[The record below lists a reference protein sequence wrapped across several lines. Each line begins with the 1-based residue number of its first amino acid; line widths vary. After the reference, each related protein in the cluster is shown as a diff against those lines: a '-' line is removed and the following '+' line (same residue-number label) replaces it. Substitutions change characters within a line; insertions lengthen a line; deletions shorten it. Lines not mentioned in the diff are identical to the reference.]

1 LLSMASSQLELK
13 SIPGA
18 KKTLGE
24 LIAKY
29 PSSPAAASAKARLE
43 ALK

>member
-1 LLSMASSQLELK
+1 MASSQLELK

-24 LIAKY
+24 LISKY
-29 PSSPAAASAKARLE
+29 PGSPAAASAKARLE